1 MQVKKENDNLE
12 FELKGEF
19 QINQKYCFCCN
30 KTVNLYFFLTEN
42 KLLFYYDKERK
53 KLYLEIL
60 RNLVL
65 AINRRF
71 RIQEDKNK
79 LSIYYLEKENSLI
92 IKELKIKASHRL
104 IMDQWLYKLNKI
116 IKPKRVIFPTLS
128 NNYVKSNDIF
138 KYKDNCNF
146 YVALCKLEY
155 ILLKNKFRF
164 IFDIYRDLSHSII
177 STNSCCNEEELL
189 MNKK

>member
-19 QINQKYCFCCN
+19 QINKKYCFCCN
-30 KTVNLYFFLTEN
+30 KTVNIYFFLTEN

-92 IKELKIKASHRL
+92 IKL
-104 IMDQWLYKLNKI
+104 MI
-116 IKPKRVIFPTLS
+116 II
-128 NNYVKSNDIF
+128 
-138 KYKDNCNF
+138 
-146 YVALCKLEY
+146 
-155 ILLKNKFRF
+155 
-164 IFDIYRDLSHSII
+164 
-177 STNSCCNEEELL
+177 
-189 MNKK
+189 